1 MKSQVIY
8 FQTWCFLINRSK
20 AFSYFLNTHT
30 PYVLI
35 YCVLVFILIM
45 CNSIVIDFNPVIRE
59 LYYLNDRCTD
69 FIFAIILLMIS
80 HFIALWLVTLGI
92 IVIFKNELIFYL
104 WPSTW
109 TIVWIFHMCL
119 KGICII
125 YLLSICHIFHSSST
139 LLIMLFVSSISLL
152 DCPVGLSC

>member
-1 MKSQVIY
+1 MKSQVLY

-109 TIVWIFHMCL
+109 TIVGYSTCVW
-119 KGICII
+119 KGFVF
-125 YLLSICHIFHSSST
+125 SICSVYVMYFIVHRP
-139 LLIMLFVSSISLL
+139 
-152 DCPVGLSC
+152 C